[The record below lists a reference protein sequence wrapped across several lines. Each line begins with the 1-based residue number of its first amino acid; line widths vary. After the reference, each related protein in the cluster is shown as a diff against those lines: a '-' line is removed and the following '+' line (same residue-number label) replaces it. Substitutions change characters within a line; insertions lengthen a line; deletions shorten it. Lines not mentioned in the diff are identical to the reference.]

1 MNKLICKS
9 KLNIF
14 QDILVGLGL
23 FITIYTTNN
32 LLYNIS
38 IIYIYLIYSINAFIL
53 LFNIICKN
61 NRYTFIKALT
71 IRWYENKKV
80 YYRDT
85 NIYYLIK
92 GLVYSILLTY
102 HQEYSLILI
111 ILITLILDYYNN
123 IKYFK

>member
-1 MNKLICKS
+1 MNRLICKS
-9 KLNIF
+9 KLNII

-23 FITIYTTNN
+23 FITIYVTNN

-38 IIYIYLIYSINAFIL
+38 IIYICLIYSINAFIL
-53 LFNIICKN
+53 LFNIICQN
-61 NRYTFIKALT
+61 NRYTFIRALV
-71 IRWYENKKV
+71 IHWYENKKV

-92 GLVYSILLTY
+92 GLTYSILLIY

>member
-9 KLNIF
+9 KLNII
-14 QDILVGLGL
+14 QDILVGLVL

-38 IIYIYLIYSINAFIL
+38 IIYIYLIYSINAFVL

-61 NRYTFIKALT
+61 NRYTFTKALV
-71 IRWYENKKV
+71 IHWYENKKV

-85 NIYYLIK
+85 NVYYLLK
-92 GLVYSILLTY
+92 GLIYSILLTY

-111 ILITLILDYYNN
+111 ILIVLMLDYYNS